1 MIDKRNYLKRNKR
14 AREEVAQQLGISK
27 KQVQELIYNLLEHA
41 EEQSWQ
47 VTEVTCEIWAS
58 NNTDS
63 RIYKILDWDATAAE
77 RQAVIKGLLDGLS
90 FIISKD
96 NKVFSVEKAV

>member
-14 AREEVAQQLGISK
+14 ARETVARQLGIPK

-41 EEQSWQ
+41 EEEEWQ
-47 VTEVTCEIWAS
+47 ITEVTCEIWAG
-58 NNTDS
+58 NHLDS
-63 RIYKILDWDATAAE
+63 RIYQVLDWEATAEE

-96 NKVFSVEKAV
+96 NKVFTVEEAV